1 MGGERGERARVKG
14 TGFGSSVSFIKTTLG
29 ARWPQLESSLSAGA
43 RTAGEKSLASSWIDL
58 RLLAE
63 YYTGFA
69 RLSCGD
75 DRPALAAAFNK
86 LGRFIAQ
93 DNLSTV
99 YRFVLKVLSPGQFLS
114 LLPTLWDTYFHGLG
128 VEVQEERQRKRG
140 LCTVRGLEALPYIN
154 LAAVGWME
162 YGFEITGATSHD
174 ISERTWREGRA
185 TSPVLVFDISW
196 E

>member
-1 MGGERGERARVKG
+1 MGAERARVKG
-14 TGFGSSVSFIKTTLG
+14 TGFGSSVSFIKTNL
-29 ARWPQLESSLSAGA
+29 ARRWPELEGSLSPAARAAGDQA
-43 RTAGEKSLASSWIDL
+43 LASSWIEL
-58 RLLAE
+58 SLLAE

-69 RLSCGD
+69 RLTCGD
-75 DRPALAAAFNK
+75 DRRAAAQAFNR

-114 LLPTLWDTYFHGLG
+114 LLPTLWNTYFQGLEVK
-128 VEVQEERQRKRG
+128 VEEDRERRRG
-140 LCTVRGLEALPYIN
+140 LCSVQGLERLPFIN

-162 YGFEITGATSHD
+162 YGFEITGAAEHD
-174 ISERTWREGRA
+174 ISERSWIEGRN
-185 TSPVLVFDISW
+185 TSPTLLFDIRW

>member
-1 MGGERGERARVKG
+1 MAAGQAKVKG
-14 TGFGSSVSFIKTTLG
+14 TGFGSSVSFIKTTLAG
-29 ARWPQLESSLSAGA
+29 RWPQLDASLSAAA
-43 RTAGEKSLASSWIDL
+43 RAAGEKALASSWIDL

-75 DRPALAAAFNK
+75 DRQALAATFNK

-99 YRFVLKVLSPGQFLS
+99 YRFVLKVLSPSQFLS

-128 VEVQEERQRKRG
+128 IEVQEERARKRG
-140 LCTVRGLEALPYIN
+140 LCMVRGLEALPYIN

-162 YGFEITGATSHD
+162 YGFEITGATHHD
-174 ISERTWREGRA
+174 VTERCWREGRA
-185 TSPVLVFDISW
+185 SSPILTFDISW

>member
-1 MGGERGERARVKG
+1 MAAVGAKVKG
-14 TGFGSSVSFIKTTLG
+14 TGFGSSVSFIKTTLAG
-29 ARWPQLESSLSAGA
+29 RWPQLEGSLSAGA
-43 RTAGEKSLASSWIDL
+43 RAAGEKALASSWIDL

-69 RLSCGD
+69 RLTCGD
-75 DRPALAAAFNK
+75 DRPALSAAFNK

-114 LLPTLWDTYFHGLG
+114 LMPTLWDTYFHGLT
-128 VEVQEERQRKRG
+128 VEVKEERAHKRG
-140 LCTVRGLEALPYIN
+140 QCTVRGLETLPYIN
-154 LAAVGWME
+154 LAAIGWME
-162 YGFEITGATSHD
+162 YGFEITGAANHE
-174 ISERTWREGRA
+174 ISERSWREGRA
-185 TSPVLVFDISW
+185 TAPALVFDISW